1 MVLRAAISLLL
12 STLFHAR
19 QLEITGHIVKELCNV
34 LSRGSRLRR
43 GELVYRLTEV
53 RPSLDV
59 VRSSCI
65 SVPFFHPPRPLSLCS
80 SSLTRSLLPHPQW
93 SLKRTLDPLRPP
105 SAPDRPVK
113 LFGGPFAT
121 LFGHQ
126 QSWPDV
132 GDASVRLPPR
142 PPHGRDAPYLRRTL
156 LYMREGGW
164 SSGRGRGG
172 AAAAR
177 NRRRRKRAG
186 ADAAARRHLPKADV
200 LLRVFRNR
208 GRTVARSGRHG
219 GRSGRSAPSA
229 SPSASPLSPLGRVP
243 PSARRSPSAQL
254 TESPTSKI
262 LKMKFGRALPPYQPM
277 DTKTGEWNPPAPPR
291 TAFMLFSHLSSLQVK
306 RQFSIREVNRLAKD
320 ELEAKIQSK
329 LKEMWSQVT
338 DMAMMYWKQE
348 EEWDRQRYLDQKAL
362 FVSEQMI
369 AGIESSAKDSDGSDS
384 DIVETK
390 MDAQP
395 RPRYRGPLTPTLV
408 YYHCFF
414 LDEGHPVALIDRRH
428 NARCPFCSLEC
439 MTDVGLKMHLDLV
452 HGGDLVSFEAF
463 KDELCNVSVQHT
475 PLDQIYV
482 FGILFISLCL
492 SLSLRNA
499 MINFLNITPSCFPSL
514 FSHCISLAAYCRP
527 SLARSQKGGGKIRYR
542 NGEAAIVRF
551 SVRSRLPPEIHAS
564 DKGHPVLHPSGD
576 KHRPPERCCPCQ
588 ARADT
593 SRAWRVRR
601 PPLAPHNERRGAH
614 PAVLSLQN
622 QHPNA

>member
-1 MVLRAAISLLL
+1 
-12 STLFHAR
+12 
-19 QLEITGHIVKELCNV
+19 
-34 LSRGSRLRR
+34 
-43 GELVYRLTEV
+43 
-53 RPSLDV
+53 
-59 VRSSCI
+59 
-65 SVPFFHPPRPLSLCS
+65 
-80 SSLTRSLLPHPQW
+80 
-93 SLKRTLDPLRPP
+93 
-105 SAPDRPVK
+105 
-113 LFGGPFAT
+113 
-121 LFGHQ
+121 
-126 QSWPDV
+126 
-132 GDASVRLPPR
+132 
-142 PPHGRDAPYLRRTL
+142 
-156 LYMREGGW
+156 
-164 SSGRGRGG
+164 
-172 AAAAR
+172 
-177 NRRRRKRAG
+177 
-186 ADAAARRHLPKADV
+186 
-200 LLRVFRNR
+200 
-208 GRTVARSGRHG
+208 
-219 GRSGRSAPSA
+219 
-229 SPSASPLSPLGRVP
+229 
-243 PSARRSPSAQL
+243 
-254 TESPTSKI
+254 
-262 LKMKFGRALPPYQPM
+262 
-277 DTKTGEWNPPAPPR
+277 
-291 TAFMLFSHLSSLQVK
+291 MLFSHLSSLQVK

-499 MINFLNITPSCFPSL
+499 MINFLNINPLLLSFVVFPLHFISCILPSEPGP
-514 FSHCISLAAYCRP
+514 IAKRRRKNP
-527 SLARSQKGGGKIRYR
+527 IPQR
-542 NGEAAIVRF
+542 
-551 SVRSRLPPEIHAS
+551 RSRNCAIFCTFATAT
-564 DKGHPVLHPSGD
+564 GD
-576 KHRPPERCCPCQ
+576 PCL
-588 ARADT
+588 R
-593 SRAWRVRR
+593 
-601 PPLAPHNERRGAH
+601 
-614 PAVLSLQN
+614 
-622 QHPNA
+622 